1 MAHFHHCQSLAFIT
15 FRKVNI
21 HHEKKKTLEMNHIT
35 PLLVESKPN
44 VHIGFNAPFAIAN
57 CQLQHIKENKQTLLF
72 ERGYISLS

>member
-21 HHEKKKTLEMNHIT
+21 HHQKKKTLEMNHTT

-44 VHIGFNAPFAIAN
+44 VHNGFNAPFAIAN
-57 CQLQHIKENKQTLLF
+57 ANCHLQHIK
-72 ERGYISLS
+72 